1 MEYMFVYVR
10 IYSLIPSPRS
20 TTAIIAYSNSTLFAL
35 QVTIAVVED
44 WDQGYYTP
52 CIRSCLWYSVHK
64 PHHMTE
70 KTSLANHFL
79 EYDSCIAKHAVS
91 MGQLYFKGWVV
102 SYDIS

>member
-1 MEYMFVYVR
+1 MNYAICIMGYMFVYVR

-44 WDQGYYTP
+44 WERGYYTP
-52 CIRSCLWYSVHK
+52 CIHSCLSVHK

-91 MGQLYFKGWVV
+91 MGNC
-102 SYDIS
+102 ISRAG